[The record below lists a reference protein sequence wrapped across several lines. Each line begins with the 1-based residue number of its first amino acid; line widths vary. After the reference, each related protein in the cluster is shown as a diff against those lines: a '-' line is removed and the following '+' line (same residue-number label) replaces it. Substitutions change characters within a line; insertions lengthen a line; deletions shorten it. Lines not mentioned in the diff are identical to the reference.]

1 MSVLSVRLD
10 KELEEKLQF
19 LMKKQ
24 KIVDKSAYIR
34 RLLKRS
40 IKEELLDHL
49 SQEVK
54 DRNLSIWKA
63 AELAQLSLRAM
74 MQELAKREV
83 LMYDE
88 TALKEDLSFAEKEG

>member
-1 MSVLSVRLD
+1 MRLD

-24 KIVDKSAYIR
+24 KIIDKSAYIR
-34 RLLKRS
+34 RLLKQS
-40 IKEELLDHL
+40 IKEELLDYL

-54 DRNLSIWKA
+54 ERNLSIWKA
-63 AELAQLSLRAM
+63 AELAQLSLRGM

>member
-1 MSVLSVRLD
+1 MAVLSVRLD

-34 RLLKRS
+34 RLLAQS
-40 IKEELLDHL
+40 IREELLDYL

-63 AELAQLSLRAM
+63 AELAQLSLRAIM
-74 MQELAKREV
+74 HELAKREV

>member
-1 MSVLSVRLD
+1 MAVLSVRLD

-34 RLLKRS
+34 RLLAQS
-40 IKEELLDHL
+40 IREELLDYL

-74 MQELAKREV
+74 MQELAKRDV
-83 LMYDE
+83 LLYDE

>member
-24 KIVDKSAYIR
+24 KIIDKSAYIR

-40 IKEELLDHL
+40 IKEELLDYL

-54 DRNLSIWKA
+54 ERNLSVWKA
-63 AELAQLSLRAM
+63 AELAQLSLRGM

-88 TALKEDLSFAEKEG
+88 IALKEDLSFAEKEG

>member
-63 AELAQLSLRAM
+63 AELAQLSLRGM

>member
-40 IKEELLDHL
+40 IREELLDYL

-63 AELAQLSLRAM
+63 AELAQLSLRGM